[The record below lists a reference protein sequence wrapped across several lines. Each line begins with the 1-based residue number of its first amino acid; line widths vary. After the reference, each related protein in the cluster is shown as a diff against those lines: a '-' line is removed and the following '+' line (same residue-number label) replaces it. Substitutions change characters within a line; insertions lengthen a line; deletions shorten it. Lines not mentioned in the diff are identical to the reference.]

1 METAMIELNRIAL
14 DTKKTEKTVKYLNE
28 ILSNYQVFYQNLRG
42 FHWNLLGHHFFSL
55 HVKYEEL
62 YNEAQLNI
70 DEIAERILTLG
81 HTPLH
86 TYEDYLKNSTVKVHK
101 NVSSEIDTVQAIIS
115 GYATIIKKE
124 RETLPF
130 ATDAGDEGTAD
141 MLTGFIKIQEK
152 TVWMLSAWLGS
163 NGTTT
168 NGKENKN
175 GKENAKENK
184 NGKSKK

>member
-14 DTKKTEKTVKYLNE
+14 DKEKSEITVQHLNE

-42 FHWNLLGHHFFSL
+42 FHWNLLGHHFFTL
-55 HVKYEEL
+55 HVKFEEL

-70 DEIAERILTLG
+70 DEVAERILTLG

-86 TYEDYLKNSTVKVHK
+86 TYEDYLRISTIKSHK
-101 NVSSEIDTVQAIIS
+101 NVNDGTKSVEAIIQN
-115 GYATIIKKE
+115 YATIIKKE

-130 ATDAGDEGTAD
+130 ASNAGDEGTAD
-141 MLTGFIKIQEK
+141 MLAGFIKSQEK

-163 NGTTT
+163 NG
-168 NGKENKN
+168 K
-175 GKENAKENK
+175 
-184 NGKSKK
+184 

>member
-1 METAMIELNRIAL
+1 MKTAMIELNRIAL
-14 DTKKTEKTVKYLNE
+14 DKEKTVKTVEHLNE

-55 HVKYEEL
+55 HVKFEEL

-86 TYEDYLKNSTVKVHK
+86 TYKDYLKVSTVKAHK
-101 NVSSEIDTVQAIIS
+101 NISDEKKSVEAIIKN
-115 GYATIIKKE
+115 YATIIKKE
-124 RETLPF
+124 REALPF
-130 ATDAGDEGTAD
+130 ASDAGDEGTAD
-141 MLTGFIKIQEK
+141 MLAGFIKAQEK

-163 NGTTT
+163 ND
-168 NGKENKN
+168 K
-175 GKENAKENK
+175 
-184 NGKSKK
+184 

>member
-14 DTKKTEKTVKYLNE
+14 DKEKSAKTVKHLNE

-55 HVKYEEL
+55 HVKFEEL

-86 TYEDYLKNSTVKVHK
+86 TYEDYLNESSVKVHK
-101 NVSSEIDTVQAIIS
+101 NISDEVKSVESIIQDYS
-115 GYATIIKKE
+115 IIIQKE
-124 RETLPF
+124 RETLPI
-130 ATDAGDEGTAD
+130 ADDANDEGTTD
-141 MLTGFIKIQEK
+141 MLAGFIKTQEK

-163 NGTTT
+163 N
-168 NGKENKN
+168 
-175 GKENAKENK
+175 
-184 NGKSKK
+184 SK

>member
-14 DTKKTEKTVKYLNE
+14 DKNKTKKTVKHLNE
-28 ILSNYQVFYQNLRG
+28 ILSNYQIFYQNLRG
-42 FHWNLLGHHFFSL
+42 FHWNLLGHNFFAL

-62 YNEAQLNI
+62 YNEAQLDI

-101 NVSSEIDTVQAIIS
+101 NVSSEIDSVEGIIS

-124 RETLPF
+124 RETLPI
-130 ATDAGDEGTAD
+130 AGDAEDEGTTD
-141 MLTGFIKIQEK
+141 MLAGFIKTQEK
-152 TVWMLSAWLGS
+152 TIWMLSAWLGGNS
-163 NGTTT
+163 KNDSTTK
-168 NGKENKN
+168 NNKN
-175 GKENAKENK
+175 GKAKK
-184 NGKSKK
+184 

>member
-14 DTKKTEKTVKYLNE
+14 DKEKSEKTVTHLNE

-55 HVKYEEL
+55 HIKFEEL

-101 NVSSEIDTVQAIIS
+101 NISDEKKSVESIIQDYS
-115 GYATIIKKE
+115 ILIQKE
-124 RETLPF
+124 RETLPV
-130 ATDAGDEGTAD
+130 ADNAKDEGTTD
-141 MLTGFIKIQEK
+141 MLAGFIKVQEK

-163 NGTTT
+163 T
-168 NGKENKN
+168 NN
-175 GKENAKENK
+175 
-184 NGKSKK
+184 

>member
-14 DTKKTEKTVKYLNE
+14 DKDKSDKTVNHLNE

-55 HVKYEEL
+55 HVKFEEL

-101 NVSSEIDTVQAIIS
+101 NISDEKKSVESIITDYS
-115 GYATIIKKE
+115 ILIKKE
-124 RETLPF
+124 REALSV
-130 ATDAGDEGTAD
+130 AGDAQDEGTTD
-141 MLTGFIKIQEK
+141 MLAGFIKVQEK

-163 NGTTT
+163 N
-168 NGKENKN
+168 K
-175 GKENAKENK
+175 
-184 NGKSKK
+184 

>member
-14 DTKKTEKTVKYLNE
+14 DKEKSEKTVQHLNE

-55 HVKYEEL
+55 HVKFEEL

-81 HTPLH
+81 KTPLH
-86 TYEDYLKNSTVKVHK
+86 TYEDYLNNSTVKVHK
-101 NVSSEIDTVQAIIS
+101 NISNEKKSVESIIQDYS
-115 GYATIIKKE
+115 ILIQKE
-124 RETLPF
+124 RETLSV
-130 ATDAGDEGTAD
+130 ADDAKDEGTTD
-141 MLTGFIKIQEK
+141 MLAGFIKVQEK

-163 NGTTT
+163 N
-168 NGKENKN
+168 NN
-175 GKENAKENK
+175 
-184 NGKSKK
+184 

>member
-14 DTKKTEKTVKYLNE
+14 DKDKSDKTVKHLNE

-42 FHWNLLGHHFFSL
+42 FHWNLVGHHFFSL
-55 HVKYEEL
+55 HIKYEEL

-81 HTPLH
+81 HTPFH

-101 NVSSEIDTVQAIIS
+101 NISDEKKSVESIITDYAIL
-115 GYATIIKKE
+115 IKKE
-124 RETLPF
+124 RETL
-130 ATDAGDEGTAD
+130 AIAGDADDEGTTD
-141 MLTGFIKIQEK
+141 MLAGFIKIQEK

-163 NGTTT
+163 N
-168 NGKENKN
+168 K
-175 GKENAKENK
+175 
-184 NGKSKK
+184 